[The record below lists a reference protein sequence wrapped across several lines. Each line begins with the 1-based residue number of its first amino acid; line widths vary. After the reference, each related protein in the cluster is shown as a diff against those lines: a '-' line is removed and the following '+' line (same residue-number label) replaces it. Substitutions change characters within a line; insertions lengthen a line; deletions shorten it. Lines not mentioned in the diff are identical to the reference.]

1 MRMGVLPQGTFVT
14 PEKRARCSPKG
25 NFRISRREIWCAV
38 GEHLAN
44 EGLLDFLVNQVDH
57 LPLGVL
63 NQTFVGGE
71 RYRLNLQPLQ
81 SLV

>member
-38 GEHLAN
+38 GECLAKR
-44 EGLLDFLVNQVDH
+44 GSCVVSLGH
-57 LPLGVL
+57 PLNWG
-63 NQTFVGGE
+63 T
-71 RYRLNLQPLQ
+71 PL
-81 SLV
+81 S